1 MEPTDSVTY
10 GSCDLDLF
18 PGGERSEIEARI
30 VGWLETKSITM
41 TDPLEKKD
49 LYYLQSKKKIEQ
61 FRSLRSIQQISESMQ
76 TIKSTE
82 SIESLPSLKS
92 IERKSLQLTGEGGS
106 FLKESNTWK
115 LKNRRRTGE
124 LESIPLDVNAVEN

>member
-1 MEPTDSVTY
+1 MEPTDSVNY

-18 PGGERSEIEARI
+18 PGSERSKVEARI
-30 VGWLETKSITM
+30 LEWLESKSISM
-41 TDPLEKKD
+41 TDPHEKKD

-61 FRSLRSIQQISESMQ
+61 FRSLRSINQNSDSMKSIIS
-76 TIKSTE
+76 IE

-92 IERKSLQLTGEGGS
+92 LERNSLQLTGEGGA

-115 LKNRRRTGE
+115 LKNRRLTGD
-124 LESIPLDVNAVEN
+124 LESIPQNVRAVEN